1 MHRAPR
7 VSSPTATRSV
17 PQCDPQSISDT
28 FGIALAD
35 VPNGD
40 IKFAEPLPVGE
51 CDPWLAN
58 FQKILTDGN
67 PTGADPAVFTEVPY
81 QSFLPDIVK
90 TRRRII
96 DNLAMNPLQ
105 SVELNDDGEPQ
116 DSLAIPYSFDTSQ
129 LAAGDTITV
138 KATLHFRHL
147 PPEFVRGLAAAQQGL
162 TNITP
167 SARIDDPDELTKN
180 LVITDVVSAQ
190 TGDGP
195 QLACKGPQNEEGAT
209 IVDCIEDVSGIGAVQ
224 LNGGASGPGDSTGKF
239 VDPWLAAG
247 VVGAFTV
254 AGALFAGRDR
264 PTRRRRRH
272 PATV

>member
-1 MHRAPR
+1 MVVTNNLLGHSFPTGFAFARQFWLEVSATDSEGNDVCLVNPFAGTADDRRASGVVADR
-7 VSSPTATRSV
+7 DALV

-58 FQKILTDGN
+58 FRRSS
-67 PTGADPAVFTEVPY
+67 PTATPPGPTRQFNEVPY

-129 LAAGDTITV
+129 AAGDTITV

-147 PPEFVRGLAAAQQGL
+147 PPEFVRGRAAAQQGL

-167 SARIDDPDELTKN
+167 SARIDDP
-180 LVITDVVSAQ
+180 
-190 TGDGP
+190 
-195 QLACKGPQNEEGAT
+195 EG
-209 IVDCIEDVSGIGAVQ
+209 
-224 LNGGASGPGDSTGKF
+224 
-239 VDPWLAAG
+239 
-247 VVGAFTV
+247 
-254 AGALFAGRDR
+254 
-264 PTRRRRRH
+264 
-272 PATV
+272 

>member
-1 MHRAPR
+1 M
-7 VSSPTATRSV
+7 
-17 PQCDPQSISDT
+17 
-28 FGIALAD
+28 
-35 VPNGD
+35 
-40 IKFAEPLPVGE
+40 
-51 CDPWLAN
+51 
-58 FQKILTDGN
+58 
-67 PTGADPAVFTEVPY
+67 PY

-90 TRRRII
+90 IRERTI
-96 DNLAMNPLQ
+96 DQLKMNALQ
-105 SVELNDDGEPQ
+105 SVELNDDGQPQ
-116 DSLAIPYSFDTSQ
+116 DSLAIPYTFDTSQ
-129 LAAGDTITV
+129 LAAGDAINV

-147 PPEFVRGLAAAQQGL
+147 PPEFVRSLAAAQQGL

-167 SARIDDPDELTKN
+167 SARIDDPDALTKN

-209 IVDCIEDVSGIGAVQ
+209 IVDCIGDVSGIGAVE
-224 LNGGASGPGDSTGKF
+224 LNGGASGPGGSGGRF

-254 AGALFAGRDR
+254 AGALFAGQDW
-264 PTRRRRRH
+264 PTRRRRRRR